1 MAYYRP
7 PFIYPQN
14 YTYIPNIPNI
24 PKIKQYV
31 EI

>member
-24 PKIKQYV
+24 PNIPKIK
-31 EI
+31 